1 MKKRVHSEDGIEL
14 STICRQFKM
23 RATDGKNA
31 CYRYKF
37 HNLQILMG
45 LDFILN
51 FYCCRCYSLYI
62 FDLFELHIQFLL
74 L

>member
-14 STICRQFKM
+14 STVQDEGYRW
-23 RATDGKNA
+23 KNA

-45 LDFILN
+45 LNFILN
-51 FYCCRCYSLYI
+51 FYCCRS
-62 FDLFELHIQFLL
+62 DAQSSP
-74 L
+74 